1 MKKFL
6 SVLFTFTILANSNFS
21 LALSPERT
29 QTVEYMDTM
38 ANIPWKSE
46 SNIENDKKTIWC
58 NLPKR

>member
-46 SNIENDKKTIWC
+46 SNIENDK
-58 NLPKR
+58 NNMV